1 MHPISPSTTPPPRL
15 IFWELTTGCNLRC
28 AHCRASASELMSP
41 DELGYAQCCRIV
53 DEIAEFAPFILVL
66 SGGEPLWRPD
76 VFDIARRAT
85 RRGIRVALATNG
97 TLVDEVMAERIRD
110 SGIQR
115 VAVSL
120 DGVDPATHDR
130 FRGQA
135 GAFEAACNGLRCLRE
150 VGLSTQVNTTVAR
163 HNAHQ
168 LPRMLKL
175 AAELGVDAFHLFLL
189 VPVGCGLTIS
199 EQESVPAQQAEEI
212 LRWFYDQSL
221 QTKLELKATCA
232 PHYYRIVR
240 QQRAESR
247 HAGIPLAPLPA
258 TGMHSMTKGCLAGSG
273 VCFLSS
279 KGEVYPCG
287 YLPVSA
293 GNLLSE
299 PFARIW
305 EHAGIFRSLRGED
318 SLEGWCGVCEF
329 QNVCSGCRARAYGV
343 TGNYLA
349 EEPDC
354 LYMPKGWKPAMG
366 CPGPRDTRVTAGKSA
381 APISVLRADN

>member
-1 MHPISPSTTPPPRL
+1 MTPAPPTLVPKPRL

-28 AHCRASASELMSP
+28 AHCRASASELMHP

-53 DEIAEFAPFILVL
+53 DEIAEFGPLILVL
-66 SGGEPLWRPD
+66 SGGGPLWRPD
-76 VFDIARRAT
+76 GFDIARRA
-85 RRGIRVALATNG
+85 RSRGLRVALATNG
-97 TLVDEVMAERIRD
+97 TLVDEVMAEKIRD
-110 SGIQR
+110 AGIQR

-130 FRGQA
+130 FRGQD
-135 GAFEAACNGLRCLRE
+135 GAFAAACNGLRCLRE
-150 VGLSTQVNTTVAR
+150 VGLSTQINTTVAR

-168 LPRMLKL
+168 LPDMLKL

-199 EQESVPAQQAEEI
+199 EQESVPAGQAEQI

-221 QTKLELKATCA
+221 ETKIELKATCA

-240 QQRAESR
+240 QQRAKARSS
-247 HAGIPLAPLPA
+247 GVPLAPLPS

-273 VCFLSS
+273 VCFISS

-299 PFARIW
+299 PFAGIW
-305 EHAGIFRSLRGED
+305 EHAEIFRSLRGGD
-318 SLEGWCGVCEF
+318 NLEGRCGVCEF
-329 QNVCSGCRARAYGV
+329 QNVCSGCRARAYGT

-354 LYMPKGWKPAMG
+354 LYMPRAWETEP
-366 CPGPRDTRVTAGKSA
+366 TAGHCS
-381 APISVLRADN
+381 SRTSTLL